1 MMASGAVFLDANVLI
16 YSLDKTSDFNTNT
29 VAVIQKLLDKKVTLC
44 TSHHVIEEVLHI
56 TQKIMIGSNKLTRVI
71 EEIDTI
77 PGLVLIE
84 PLANIEFAKKY
95 ALLGDKL
102 SVGVNDALIL
112 QLMIDSGITRLFS
125 YDTQLLK
132 NAIKLDIE
140 QVT

>member
-1 MMASGAVFLDANVLI
+1 
-16 YSLDKTSDFNTNT
+16 
-29 VAVIQKLLDKKVTLC
+29 
-44 TSHHVIEEVLHI
+44 
-56 TQKIMIGSNKLTRVI
+56 
-71 EEIDTI
+71 
-77 PGLVLIE
+77 
-84 PLANIEFAKKY
+84 
-95 ALLGDKL
+95 LGDKL